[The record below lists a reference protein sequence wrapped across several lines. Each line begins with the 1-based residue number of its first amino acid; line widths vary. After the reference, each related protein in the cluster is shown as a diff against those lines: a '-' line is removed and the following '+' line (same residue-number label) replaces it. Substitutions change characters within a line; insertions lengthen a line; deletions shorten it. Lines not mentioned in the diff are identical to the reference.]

1 MTTKFDPTGAS
12 LSWMEHQM
20 LEHIKSAL
28 RVTIDWSAPDVSYH
42 RKRSSVAFAM
52 KSFARHMQRLMAIE
66 EEDGYMKAVAD
77 AKPNM
82 QGKVSGLRNQ
92 HEHFRNMINQLSGQL
107 EELQDWQETQ
117 FEKVCQGIRQ
127 LLTEVDQHD
136 QSEIRLIQETLL
148 SDEGGEG

>member
-1 MTTKFDPTGAS
+1 MTAKTGNTHVS

-28 RVTIDWSAPDVSYH
+28 RVTINWTAPEVSYH

-52 KSFARHMQRLMAIE
+52 KSFARHMERLMAIE
-66 EEDGYMKAVAD
+66 EENGYMKSVAD

-82 QGKVSGLRNQ
+82 QVRVTELRKQ
-92 HEHFRNMINQLSGQL
+92 HEHFRRATEQLSSQL
-107 EELQDWQETQ
+107 DELQDWQEGE
-117 FEKVCQGIRQ
+117 FERVCEGIRD
-127 LLTEVDQHD
+127 LLAEVDMHD
-136 QSEIRLIQETLL
+136 ESEVSLLQETLL